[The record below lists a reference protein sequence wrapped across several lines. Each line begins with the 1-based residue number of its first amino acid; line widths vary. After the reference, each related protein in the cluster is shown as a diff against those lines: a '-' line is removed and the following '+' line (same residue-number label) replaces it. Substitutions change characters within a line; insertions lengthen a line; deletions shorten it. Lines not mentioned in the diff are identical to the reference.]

1 VARVKRVAGIP
12 LATPERM
19 PGPLEG
25 VVVVAVEDD
34 PDALDL
40 LKFAMEQG
48 GALVVAAPDA
58 EAALNT
64 LRHVRPTVLVS
75 DMSMPTHDGR
85 WLVAEARR
93 SGLLTGIPAL
103 VVTALPMTPQ
113 QVREAGFDAYLSKP
127 VDPTLLCNTVGNL
140 ARLAA

>member
-1 VARVKRVAGIP
+1 
-12 LATPERM
+12 M

-40 LKFAMEQG
+40 LKMLLEHD
-48 GALVVAAPDA
+48 GALVVRASDA
-58 EAALNT
+58 QSALRA
-64 LRHVRPTVLVS
+64 LRRVRPSVLVS
-75 DMSMPTHDGR
+75 DLSMPGHDGT

-93 SGLLTGIPAL
+93 LGLLTGVRAL

-127 VDPTLLCNTVGNL
+127 VDPTVLCNTVGNL